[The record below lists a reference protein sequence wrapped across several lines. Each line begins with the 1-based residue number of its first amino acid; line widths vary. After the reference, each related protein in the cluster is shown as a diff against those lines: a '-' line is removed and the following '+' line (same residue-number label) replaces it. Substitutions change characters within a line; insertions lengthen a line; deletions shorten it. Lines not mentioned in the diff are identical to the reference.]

1 MHGRQQPDGM
11 ALLRDSDRYR
21 RALRA
26 VAGISRRDG
35 ELPLA

>member
-1 MHGRQQPDGM
+1 M
-11 ALLRDSDRYR
+11 ALLRDNDRYR

-26 VAGISRRDG
+26 VAGISRRNG